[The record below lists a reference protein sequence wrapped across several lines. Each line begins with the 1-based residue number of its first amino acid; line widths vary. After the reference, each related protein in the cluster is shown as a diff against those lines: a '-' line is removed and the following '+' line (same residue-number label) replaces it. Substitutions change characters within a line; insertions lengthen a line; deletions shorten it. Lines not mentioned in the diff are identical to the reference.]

1 MSELLESVEQEYQ
14 GFQITDDST
23 AEWAV
28 RKIKEAQG
36 DTAKWQAHF
45 AAQLAS
51 IKKANDAT
59 VEYMTGLLAHY
70 FEAVPHKDS
79 KTMSKYEL
87 PSATLVRKQ
96 QQPEYSRDD
105 DILLDYLEKE
115 GFTSLIKIKREPDW
129 ASLKKE
135 LTKSGDQAV
144 STITG
149 EIVPG
154 VTVIERPDKFDVQIK
169 GE

>member
-1 MSELLESVEQEYQ
+1 MSELAETIQQEYQ
-14 GFQITDDST
+14 GFQITDDSS

-59 VEYMTGLLAHY
+59 VDFMTSLLASY
-70 FEAVPHKDS
+70 FATVPHKE
-79 KTMSKYEL
+79 TATQAKYEL
-87 PSATLVRKQ
+87 PSATLLRKQ
-96 QQPEYSRDD
+96 QQPEFVRNDAE
-105 DILLDYLEKE
+105 LLAYLDASERGEYVKVVR
-115 GFTSLIKIKREPDW
+115 SPDW
-129 ASLKKE
+129 AGFKKI
-135 LTKSGDQAV
+135 TVVRDGAV
-144 STITG
+144 VDTETG
-149 EIVPG
+149 EIVKG
-154 VTVIERPDKFDVQIK
+154 VTVTLRPDRFDVQIK

>member
-1 MSELLESVEQEYQ
+1 MSELLETVQEEYQ
-14 GFQITDDST
+14 GFQITDDAK

-59 VEYMTGLLAHY
+59 VDYMTGLLSHY

-96 QQPEYSRDD
+96 QQPEYTRDESA
-105 DILLDYLEKE
+105 LLAYLDSSARGEYV
-115 GFTSLIKIKREPDW
+115 KIVRSPDW
-129 ASLKKE
+129 ASFKKIVE
-135 LTKSGDQAV
+135 VRDGAV
-144 STITG
+144 IDTETG
-149 EIVPG
+149 EVVTG
-154 VTVIERPDKFDVQIK
+154 VTVTVRPDKFDVQIK
-169 GE
+169 GD

>member
-1 MSELLESVEQEYQ
+1 MSEFAENIQMEYQ
-14 GFQITDDST
+14 GFQITDDSS

-28 RKIKEAQG
+28 RKIKEAQS

-51 IKKANDAT
+51 IRKANDAT
-59 VEYMTGLLAHY
+59 VEFMTGLLAHY

-96 QQPEYSRDD
+96 QQPEYSVSDD
-105 DILLDYLEKE
+105 ELLAWLDE
-115 GFTSLIKIKREPDW
+115 GERPECIKIVRKPLWGE
-129 ASLKKE
+129 LKKQTTTQDGVVIDNE
-135 LTKSGDQAV
+135 
-144 STITG
+144 TG
-149 EIVPG
+149 EIVRG

>member
-1 MSELLESVEQEYQ
+1 MSELLESVEQEYH

-51 IKKANDAT
+51 IKKSNDAT
-59 VEYMTGLLAHY
+59 IDYMTTLLARY
-70 FEAVPHKDS
+70 FEDVPHKDT

-96 QQPEYSRDD
+96 QQPEYIRDD
-105 DILLDYLEKE
+105 AALLAYFDASERAEY
-115 GFTSLIKIKREPDW
+115 IKIVRAPDW
-129 ASLKKE
+129 AGYKKIIDVRDGNVIDTE
-135 LTKSGDQAV
+135 
-144 STITG
+144 TG
-149 EIVPG
+149 EVVSGIT
-154 VTVIERPDKFDVQIK
+154 VTQRPDKFDVQIK